1 MAKHSAM
8 RTVPKVVLDAQPEI
22 KKHVSKLILDT
33 LMQAVK
39 VETVFGEVIV
49 SLEPLREEEGPE
61 FDDVSF
67 RQAVNL
73 TPLVRCRDCEYW
85 RKNEDVEMLYS
96 RRAEHLCTMKRLVTE
111 AEFYCADGARKKG
124 GQENV

>member
-8 RTVPKVVLDAQPEI
+8 RTVPKVVLDAQPVI

-39 VETVFGEVIV
+39 VEAVFGEVIV
-49 SLEPLREEEGPE
+49 SLEPIREEEGPG
-61 FDDVSF
+61 FDEVSF

-73 TPLVRCRDCEYW
+73 TPLVRCRECEHW
-85 RKNEDVEMLYS
+85 QTDWEPNYS
-96 RRAEHLCTMKRLVTE
+96 RGDEYFCAVACKVTGGH
-111 AEFYCADGARKKG
+111 FYCADGERKSG
-124 GQENV
+124 GPIYV

>member
-8 RTVPKVVLDAQPEI
+8 RTVPKFVLKAQPEI

-39 VETVFGEVIV
+39 VEAVFGEVIV

-73 TPLVRCRDCEYW
+73 TPLVRCRECEYW
-85 RKNEDVEMLYS
+85 ETDWVPNHYDIGEVHFCSIADKM
-96 RRAEHLCTMKRLVTE
+96 TMGHY
-111 AEFYCADGARKKG
+111 FCADGERKNG
-124 GQENV
+124 GQDTR

>member
-8 RTVPKVVLDAQPEI
+8 RTVPKFVLKAQPEI

-39 VETVFGEVIV
+39 VEAVFGEVIL

-85 RKNEDVEMLYS
+85 EDSWEQGFLTME
-96 RRAEHLCTMKRLVTE
+96 EHICGRSCQYEKPD
-111 AEFYCADGARKKG
+111 FFCADGVRKKG
-124 GQENV
+124 GKEDV